1 MPVRGELSN
10 KRRVLILRMRSNLG
24 SLSGCYLHAFVAS
37 MLENLLMGEPSE
49 VGEIAKEAN
58 TGAKKHGVR
67 AARLRKIAVIQ
78 EQRQGWSYEAF
89 HTSAGKKEYM
99 VRKTQ
104 SERDGVQGPTGS
116 SDEEER
122 CGVQRPHAVPLKWH
136 IHWRSHED
144 ANPPGLRGIEKP
156 GLIRIKDE
164 EQESRAG
171 DDRPRAA
178 TCGSCA
184 ERKLAGASA
193 VASSAPDLT
202 QGATEPN
209 VGS

>member
-1 MPVRGELSN
+1 
-10 KRRVLILRMRSNLG
+10 
-24 SLSGCYLHAFVAS
+24 
-37 MLENLLMGEPSE
+37 MGEPSE

-122 CGVQRPHAVPLKWH
+122 GGAQRTPRGSLEVAHSLAPPMKTPIHHDYVELKSQDLTVSKT
-136 IHWRSHED
+136 RSRS
-144 ANPPGLRGIEKP
+144 PGL
-156 GLIRIKDE
+156 
-164 EQESRAG
+164 
-171 DDRPRAA
+171 A
-178 TCGSCA
+178 TTGP
-184 ERKLAGASA
+184 EPQLAL

-202 QGATEPN
+202 QGATEATGP
-209 VGS
+209 